1 MLTSLILRRN
11 ADLVKTTVRPVSE
24 DLPAFDFL
32 LNVRDAGV
40 CRLYQFEVQF
50 SMPREALEVTDFFF
64 RYKGK
69 GGRACLENYSR
80 RREVRITSVL

>member
-32 LNVRDAGV
+32 LNVRDV
-40 CRLYQFEVQF
+40 EV
-50 SMPREALEVTDFFF
+50 
-64 RYKGK
+64 
-69 GGRACLENYSR
+69 
-80 RREVRITSVL
+80 